1 MTIEAGLSAEEA
13 MEQLVDIDDGTEEI
27 IETGAE
33 QADEADDYEE
43 DYAEA
48 DDIQADAEADEPEE
62 VIEGEDE
69 EGDYVEPEAAI
80 DPPSFMDATQRAQF
94 ATLPTEAQQIVAR
107 QSQMLQADYTR
118 KSQGLA
124 EKNKAI
130 EARTQQLAALQ
141 TSAEKRLSEWQ
152 NVDWV
157 ALKQNVSADDFL
169 AYQAQRD
176 AEVQEYQNLKAT
188 YDQQRAAN
196 VQAHVE
202 EQMQQLPTVF
212 PEALN
217 EEVIQTGPN
226 KGRTKGQVRVNEIQ
240 TALVEC
246 DIAPEHLQLAT
257 AKLMRLADDA
267 IKWRNAQAKRKT
279 LRPKSDA
286 KTKARP
292 VKAKARASTSNKAGK
307 RSQAFSKNPSRGNAI
322 AALMEID

>member
-48 DDIQADAEADEPEE
+48 DDIRADAEADEPEE

-94 ATLPTEAQQIVAR
+94 ATLPTEAQQLVAR

-152 NVDWV
+152 NVDRV

-202 EQMQQLPTVF
+202 EQMQQLPNIL
-212 PEALN
+212 PEALDPKK
-217 EEVIQTGPN
+217 GP
-226 KGRTKGQVRVNEIQ
+226 
-240 TALVEC
+240 ALVN
-246 DIAPEHLQLAT
+246 DIQPALLEADMSPDSLAMVT
-257 AKLMRLADDA
+257 AKQMALVSDA
-267 IKWRNAQAKRKT
+267 LKWRNAQAKRKT

>member
-1 MTIEAGLSAEEA
+1 MTIETGLSAEEA

-141 TSAEKRLSEWQ
+141 TSAEKRLMEWQ

-202 EQMQQLPTVF
+202 EQMQQLPNIL
-212 PEALN
+212 PEALDPKK
-217 EEVIQTGPN
+217 GPALV
-226 KGRTKGQVRVNEIQ
+226 KDIQ
-240 TALVEC
+240 TALLEA
-246 DIAPEHLQLAT
+246 DMSPDSLAMVT
-257 AKLMRLADDA
+257 AKQMALVSDA
-267 IKWRNAQAKRKT
+267 LKWRNAQAKRKT

>member
-13 MEQLVDIDDGTEEI
+13 MEQLVEIDDGTEEI

-48 DDIQADAEADEPEE
+48 DDIQAEADADEPEE
-62 VIEGEDE
+62 AIEGEDE
-69 EGDYVEPEAAI
+69 EEADIEPETAI
-80 DPPSFMDATQRAQF
+80 EAPSFMDATQRAQF

-118 KSQGLA
+118 KSQDLA
-124 EKNKAI
+124 AKNKAV
-130 EARTQQLAALQ
+130 EARTQQLVTLKTAQEQRL
-141 TSAEKRLSEWQ
+141 AEWS

-157 ALKQNVSADDFL
+157 ALKRNVSADDFL

-176 AEVQEYQNLKAT
+176 ADVQEYQNLTAT
-188 YDQQRAAN
+188 YEQQRTET
-196 VQAHVE
+196 VQAHVQ
-202 EQMQQLPTVF
+202 EQMQQLPTVL
-212 PEALN
+212 PEALDPKK
-217 EEVIQTGPN
+217 GPALV
-226 KGRTKGQVRVNEIQ
+226 KEIQ
-240 TALVEC
+240 TAL
-246 DIAPEHLQLAT
+246 LQADMTPDSIQLVT
-257 AKLMRLADDA
+257 AKQMALVNDA
-267 IKWRNAQAKRKT
+267 LKWRAAQTKRQT

-292 VKAKARASTSNKAGK
+292 MKAKARASSSNKAGK
-307 RSQAFSKNPSRGNAI
+307 RSQAFNKNPSKQNAM